1 MNDNTE
7 QLRKRKSV
15 GGFGMLVVVML
26 AVMIMVLLFTAL
38 AALVSME
45 TRRAVGQEDS
55 HAAFFVAEGE
65 MNNQFIRLD
74 SQPFPTP
81 QTIDCSYTDAQA
93 KVECDVRVVDVPE
106 KLAEIEVV
114 AQVGKAVRKVVGIYK
129 PGSAAVGPSPGPSPA
144 VVEFLGSSN
153 AVTADSST
161 TVTVPAGSGYMVK
174 NGGNLSI
181 YSPVSINTSV
191 TLVQRPHS
199 YCGGGGTCWNWNN
212 QASCQA
218 NSCSW
223 VPPGTSAFRNQR
235 LWRCVDS
242 VCPDY
247 EMHRGERVV
256 VGVDPTDTN
265 YPPKLKHYY
274 VKAKNDDG
282 SVYDQA
288 RIISGPN
295 ASGIVEYRGLLSTT
309 PHGTYSTSTVK
320 LKLIPKDFELTLSPS
335 GILDDDGG
343 FADRNNYLLLTHPS
357 SSDQSELF
365 TDAPYNNVRT
375 RVNQKISQVQCAE
388 DQSPDDTYNQ
398 LPKQRHITP
407 PCGIQVTHNEGSL
420 LEIVYEDSV
429 IVLLGGV
436 IEYSTPGGNS
446 SFYYF
451 EDTP

>member
-1 MNDNTE
+1 MNEHVVQIRN
-7 QLRKRKSV
+7 KRGES
-15 GGFGMLVVVML
+15 GFGMLVVVML
-26 AVMIMVLLFTAL
+26 AVMIMVLLFTAMSM
-38 AALVSME
+38 LVSME

-65 MNNQFIRLD
+65 MNNQFIKLD

-81 QTIDCSYTDAQA
+81 HTIDCSYTDAEA
-93 KVECDVRVVDVPE
+93 KVECEVRVEDIPE

-114 AQVGKAVRKVVGIYK
+114 AQVGKAVRKVVGVYR

-144 VVEFLGSSN
+144 VIEFLGSSN
-153 AVTADSST
+153 AVTVESTT

-174 NGGNLSI
+174 SGGNLDI
-181 YSPVSINTSV
+181 FAPPAADTIV
-191 TLVQRPHS
+191 TLTQRPHS
-199 YCGGGGTCWNWNN
+199 YCSGGGTCWNWNN
-212 QASCQA
+212 PGSCQA
-218 NSCSW
+218 NSCTW
-223 VPPGTSAFRNQR
+223 VSPGTSAFRNQR
-235 LWRCVDS
+235 LWRCVDED
-242 VCPDY
+242 CPDY

-295 ASGIVEYRGLLSTT
+295 ASGIVEYRGLLSAT
-309 PHGTYSTSTVK
+309 PHGTYTMTTVQ
-320 LKLIPKDFELTLSPS
+320 LKLIPKNFELTLSPS

-375 RVNQKISQVQCAE
+375 RVNQKIAQVQCAE

-407 PCGIQVTHNEGSL
+407 PCSIEVAHDEGSL

-429 IVLLGGV
+429 IVLLGGT